1 MGFYVSGAILGSTVV
16 GAISS
21 DKASKENSKGIKK
34 GLEQSA
40 ALSNQARQEVMALF
54 NKSAQNQQLGMKAAL
69 DYYKTAAPKRM
80 TPLIQANQQA
90 QNVIGQGAVQAN
102 NAILGLPVDMGFTQ
116 QQPVGLTIDHMTGAQ
131 IPVYEQA
138 NLQIGE
144 NAPQPS
150 PAAPQKSGGSSSGG
164 LLGVLGGLS
173 SKSPAKK
180 LIKKIF

>member
-1 MGFYVSGAILGSTVV
+1 MSYIAVAIGGSALIGGIT
-16 GAISS
+16 SN
-21 DKASKENSKGIKK
+21 KASKENAKGVKK
-34 GLEQSA
+34 GMEQSL

-54 NKSAQNQQLGMKAAL
+54 ERSAQNQQLGMKAAL

-150 PAAPQKSGGSSSGG
+150 PETPPQKSGGSSSGG

-180 LIKKIF
+180 LLKKIF